1 MYFLK
6 AVLILLWFAV
16 VPYFVGLLFTG
27 RMKENRDSFL
37 LALLCGYGGMFALFE
52 IMALPM
58 IFARFPFHILKYAY
72 GMVMLAVAVFS
83 LVVNRKRLGQTTV
96 DRLRRAKHLP
106 WPCVL
111 ALVLIG
117 IQVGIYV
124 VGMATDLDDAFYV
137 ATAGTTIETD
147 TMFRYNAY
155 MGNLLK
161 EMPSRYVLSPFPI
174 MLAFYGEAV
183 QMHPT
188 IVAHT
193 IMPVFFV
200 ALAYAVYALLG
211 QKLFRGDTRSTGMFL
226 CFLSLIHI
234 FSYYSVYTQGTFM
247 LIRIWQGK
255 AVLAAL
261 LLPLLFYMS
270 LKVLTEEASFSEWL
284 ALLAVMTACCLV
296 SSMGIMLAPIML
308 GILTIVLALSKKQWK
323 KTGIAALCCLP
334 NLVCAGIYI
343 LIR

>member
-27 RMKENRDSFL
+27 RMKKNRDSFL

-72 GMVMLAVAVFS
+72 GMVMLAVAIFS
-83 LVVNRKRLGQTTV
+83 LAVNRKRLRQTTI

-106 WPCVL
+106 WPCIL

-155 MGNLLK
+155 TGNLLK

-174 MLAFYGEAV
+174 MLAFLWGSGADAPHHRCTHHYAGIFLWRWPMRS
-183 QMHPT
+183 MHCW
-188 IVAHT
+188 
-193 IMPVFFV
+193 
-200 ALAYAVYALLG
+200 G
-211 QKLFRGDTRSTGMFL
+211 RSCFRGIPGL
-226 CFLSLIHI
+226 
-234 FSYYSVYTQGTFM
+234 QGC
-247 LIRIWQGK
+247 
-255 AVLAAL
+255 
-261 LLPLLFYMS
+261 S
-270 LKVLTEEASFSEWL
+270 
-284 ALLAVMTACCLV
+284 
-296 SSMGIMLAPIML
+296 
-308 GILTIVLALSKKQWK
+308 
-323 KTGIAALCCLP
+323 
-334 NLVCAGIYI
+334 CAFCP
-343 LIR
+343 